1 MRGRENKFL
10 FLFVSFLEH
19 LAFQV
24 EEKKSNKTLVL
35 CVEGEMK
42 KIIYMH

>member
-10 FLFVSFLEH
+10 FLFVVPLDI
-19 LAFQV
+19 QV
-24 EEKKSNKTLVL
+24 EKKAAEAKLFVL